1 VAVYRGIDGSDPANP
16 ERVERAAGL
25 QEERRATRSPLLGK
39 GTLACPECDAPV
51 APAGGPMSATDEL
64 GCPVC
69 AHAGLVRDFL
79 SLALPSRP
87 ARVDVRVIYR

>member
-1 VAVYRGIDGSDPANP
+1 MAVYRGIDGSDPANP
-16 ERVERAAGL
+16 DRVEPAAGL

-51 APAGGPMSATDEL
+51 APGGPLSATEEL

-69 AHAGLVRDFL
+69 AHAGVVRDFL
-79 SLALPSRP
+79 SLAPPSRP
-87 ARVDVRVIYR
+87 ARVDVRVVYR